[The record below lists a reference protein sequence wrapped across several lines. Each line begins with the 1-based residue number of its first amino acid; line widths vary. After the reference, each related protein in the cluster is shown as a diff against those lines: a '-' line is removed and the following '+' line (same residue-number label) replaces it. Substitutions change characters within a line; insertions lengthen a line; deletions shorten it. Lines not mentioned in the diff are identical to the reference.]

1 MSTEYEYRSD
11 TCNHE
16 YRIWE
21 DAHMTLVLAATPL
34 GNPLDASARLK
45 KAIESAEIIAAED
58 SRRFH
63 RLASDLEVTFTAR
76 IISFFEG
83 NEKERTAEILSLL
96 REGKEVLVVTDA
108 GMPTISDPGFR
119 LMRDAIAEN
128 LPTVVIPGP
137 SAPTMAIA
145 LSGLPTDRFTFEG
158 FAPRAQGARNTFYE
172 KLRFE
177 ERTMVIFEAP
187 HRLHESLVEAAEVLG
202 GTRRAA
208 ICREMTK
215 TYEETIRGSLAE
227 LVTWADSREVLGEIT
242 LVIAGVEEGSQ
253 SKSAD
258 DAVARVREY
267 EQAGMD
273 RKAAIATVAEELSLP
288 KKIVY
293 AAVVDANKM
302 SR

>member
-1 MSTEYEYRSD
+1 
-11 TCNHE
+11 
-16 YRIWE
+16 
-21 DAHMTLVLAATPL
+21 MTLVLAATPL

-83 NEKERTAEILSLL
+83 NEKERTSEILTLL

-137 SAPTMAIA
+137 SAPLMAIA

-158 FAPRAQGARNTFYE
+158 FAPRAQGARRAFYE

-177 ERTMVIFEAP
+177 ERTIVTFEAP
-187 HRLHESLVEAAEVLG
+187 HRLLESLIDAASVLG
-202 GTRRAA
+202 ENRKAA

-215 TYEETIRGSLAE
+215 TYEETIRGTIAE
-227 LVTWADSREVLGEIT
+227 LIAWAQSREILGEIT
-242 LVIAGVEEGSQ
+242 LVFAGIEEGSEIRT
-253 SKSAD
+253 AD
-258 DAVARVREY
+258 GAVARVREY
-267 EQAGMD
+267 EAAGMD
-273 RKAAIATVAEELSLP
+273 RKAAIATVAEEFDLP

>member
-1 MSTEYEYRSD
+1 M
-11 TCNHE
+11 
-16 YRIWE
+16 
-21 DAHMTLVLAATPL
+21 ALVLAATPL
-34 GNPLDASARLK
+34 GNPLDASSRLK
-45 KAIESAEIIAAED
+45 RAIESAEVIAAED

-76 IISFFEG
+76 FISFFEG
-83 NEKERTAEILSLL
+83 NETDRTQEILTLL
-96 REGKEVLVVTDA
+96 RAGKEVLVVTDA

-128 LPTVVIPGP
+128 IQTTVIPGP

-158 FAPRAQGARNTFYE
+158 FAPRSQGARKSFYE

-177 ERTMVIFEAP
+177 ERTMVVFEAP
-187 HRLHESLVEAAEVLG
+187 HRLLESLQDAASILG
-202 GTRRAA
+202 LDRAGA

-215 TYEETIRGSLAE
+215 TYEETIRGTLAE
-227 LVTWADSREVLGEIT
+227 LIDWASQREVLGEIT
-242 LVIAGVEEGSQ
+242 LVLAGVTAGSEG
-253 SKSAD
+253 KTAE

-267 EQAGMD
+267 EAAGMD
-273 RKAAIATVAEELSLP
+273 RKGAIATVAEEFGIP